1 MSKKVHLLYCFD
13 EGEKKLIS
21 IFTTNKKAEYYA
33 SQLNKNKVREEKYT
47 IESMYLNRLSFF
59 TYDVLPF
66 ELYNPKKR

>member
-21 IFTTNKKAEYYA
+21 IFTTNRKAEYYS
-33 SQLNKNKVREEKYT
+33 SQLNKVRAEKYT
-47 IESMYLNRLSFF
+47 VESMYLNRLSFF

>member
-1 MSKKVHLLYCFD
+1 MSKKVHLLYCLD

-33 SQLNKNKVREEKYT
+33 SQFNKVRKEKFSVH
-47 IESMYLNRLSFF
+47 SMYLNRLDNFF
-59 TYDVLPF
+59 NYEILPF